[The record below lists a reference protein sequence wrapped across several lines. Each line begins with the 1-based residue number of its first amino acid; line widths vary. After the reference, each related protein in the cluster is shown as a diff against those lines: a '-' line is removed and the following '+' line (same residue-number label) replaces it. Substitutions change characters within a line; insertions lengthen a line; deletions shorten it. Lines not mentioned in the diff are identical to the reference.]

1 MRKAVILRA
10 EISPGAPPDEHDTL
24 IQAGSVSAALA
35 NLGYDPIPVEFG
47 LNMHEVRTRI
57 AEICPEFIFNLVEA
71 VDGQDRLIH
80 LAPALLDVTGLPY
93 TGSSTEA
100 IFLTS
105 HKVLAKRLMRAQG
118 LPTPS
123 YVTIE
128 EDGETLFH
136 PGAYIIKSIR
146 DHASAGITD
155 DSVVHAENHSELLA
169 HMKRRAPSHG
179 SGCFAE
185 AYIDGREFNLSV
197 LAGPDGPVVL
207 PPAEIVFR
215 NYPPEKPKIVDYR
228 AKWQEDS
235 FEYVNTPRTFDF
247 PPEDRTLLAKLD
259 TMALDC
265 FRFFHMRGYAR
276 VDFRV
281 DPDGTPWILEVNA
294 NPCLTP
300 DGGFTAAALAA
311 GLSYDAMIGRIIG
324 DLY

>member
-1 MRKAVILRA
+1 MKKAVILHA
-10 EISPGAPPDEHDTL
+10 EISPNAPPDEQDTL
-24 IQAGSVSAALA
+24 IQAGSVSVALA
-35 NLGYDPIPVEFG
+35 NLGYDPISVEFS
-47 LNMHEVRTRI
+47 LNMLETRACI
-57 AEICPEFIFNLVEA
+57 AEIGPEFVFNLVEA

-80 LAPALLDVTGLPY
+80 LAPTLLDVMGLPY

-100 IFLTS
+100 IFLSS
-105 HKVLAKRLMRAQG
+105 HKVLAKRLMRAEG
-118 LPTPS
+118 LPTPPF
-123 YVTIE
+123 VTTE
-128 EDGETLFH
+128 GDGKTGFR

-155 DSVVHAENHSELLA
+155 DSVVHANDRTELLA
-169 HMKRRAPSHG
+169 RMERRAPSYG
-179 SGCFAE
+179 SDCFAE

-215 NYPPEKPKIVDYR
+215 NYPPEKLKIVDYR
-228 AKWQEDS
+228 AKWLEDS

-247 PPEDRTLLAKLD
+247 PPEDRTLLARLD
-259 TMALDC
+259 SMALDC
-265 FRFFHMRGYAR
+265 FRFFRMRGYAR

-281 DPDGTPWILEVNA
+281 DPDGAPWILEVNA

-324 DLY
+324 DF